1 MKKKMPKFVKKSE
14 VISAIGTSK
23 ARCIDIE
30 KIKSI
35 IKAQWI
41 KFQRFLKKPTGFII
55 GIFK

>member
-1 MKKKMPKFVKKSE
+1 MPKFVKKSE

-35 IKAQWI
+35 IKAQ
-41 KFQRFLKKPTGFII
+41 
-55 GIFK
+55 